1 MNPASTQQQQAR
13 SYENFVIVIAPLLNS
28 VSGIAIDL
36 YAPSMPSIGREFGV
50 SAIVMQGSISITLI
64 AYALGQLFFGLIA
77 DGRGR
82 LPAILPG
89 LGLFIAGSL
98 VAMLAGDIT
107 QLLIGRAMQGFAIG
121 ACQVVARALLV
132 DNIHGERFYVAVVY
146 LSLAWGLGPVLA
158 PFIGGLIEQYAG
170 WRWNFALYAGYSAL
184 LLALSFRLQESLAPS
199 RRKTLRQSLGGYVLI
214 LGNPR
219 FLSATL
225 ALGCSL
231 SVFLIWNIIGPFV
244 IQDRLKQSPS
254 YFGTTALL
262 AGICYLAGTLL
273 NRTLIR
279 TVSGRALMLA
289 GLAAC
294 VLGIFA
300 MLCTPGSLVLPSLLA
315 GVMLTN
321 FGQGLLFSNVVAL
334 TMTLYPDRAGATA
347 SLLGCGMMI
356 CAGASSALVGHLPV
370 GTNLSVSLPFAAL
383 LVLQSLGIWGALR
396 STALR
401 KAVDHECQV

>member
-1 MNPASTQQQQAR
+1 MYSESARQNR
-13 SYENFVIVIAPLLNS
+13 SYENFVIIIAPLLNS

-36 YAPSMPSIGREFGV
+36 YAPSMPAIGREFDV
-50 SAIVMQGSISITLI
+50 SAVVMQGSISITLI

-82 LPAILPG
+82 LSAILPG

-98 VAMLAGDIT
+98 LAMMAGNIE
-107 QLLIGRAMQGFAIG
+107 QLLIGRALQGFAVG

-132 DNIHGERFYVAVVY
+132 DNIRGERFYIAVVY

-170 WRWNFALYAGYSAL
+170 WRWNFALYAGYSAV
-184 LLALSFRLQESLAPS
+184 LLALSLRLRESLAPS
-199 RRKTLRQSLGGYVLI
+199 HRKSLRQSLGGYSVI

-231 SVFLIWNIIGPFV
+231 SVFLIWNIIGPFI
-244 IQDRLKQSPS
+244 IQNQLHRSPS
-254 YFGTTALL
+254 YFGSTALL
-262 AGICYLAGTLL
+262 AGICYLVGTLL
-273 NRTLIR
+273 TRTLIR
-279 TVSGRALMLA
+279 TVSGRTLMMA
-289 GLAAC
+289 GLVAC
-294 VLGIFA
+294 VLGIIA
-300 MLCTPGSLVLPSLLA
+300 MLCTPSLLLLPTLMA

-347 SLLGCGMMI
+347 SLLGCGMMV
-356 CAGASSALVGHLPV
+356 CAGASSALVGHLPIV
-370 GTNLSVSLPFAAL
+370 NNLSVTLPFAVL
-383 LVLQSLGIWGALR
+383 LVLQAIGIWGALR
-396 STALR
+396 STTLR
-401 KAVDHECQV
+401 EAADHECEI

>member
-1 MNPASTQQQQAR
+1 MYSESARQNR
-13 SYENFVIVIAPLLNS
+13 SYENFVIIIAPLLNS

-36 YAPSMPSIGREFGV
+36 YAPSMPAIGREFDV
-50 SAIVMQGSISITLI
+50 SAVVMQGSISITLI

-82 LPAILPG
+82 LSAILPG

-98 VAMLAGDIT
+98 LAMMAGNIE
-107 QLLIGRAMQGFAIG
+107 QLLIGRALQGFAVG

-132 DNIHGERFYVAVVY
+132 DNIRGERFYIAVVY

-170 WRWNFALYAGYSAL
+170 WRWNFALYAGYSAV
-184 LLALSFRLQESLAPS
+184 LLALSLRLRESLAPS
-199 RRKTLRQSLGGYVLI
+199 HRKSLRQSLGGYSVI

-231 SVFLIWNIIGPFV
+231 SVFLIWNIIGPFI
-244 IQDRLKQSPS
+244 IQNQLHRSPS
-254 YFGTTALL
+254 YFGSTALL
-262 AGICYLAGTLL
+262 AGICYLVGTLL
-273 NRTLIR
+273 SRTLIR
-279 TVSGRALMLA
+279 TVSGRTLMMA
-289 GLAAC
+289 GLVAC
-294 VLGIFA
+294 VLGIIA
-300 MLCTPGSLVLPSLLA
+300 MLCTPSLLLLPTLMA

-347 SLLGCGMMI
+347 SLLGCGMMV
-356 CAGASSALVGHLPV
+356 CAGASSALVGHLPIV
-370 GTNLSVSLPFAAL
+370 NNLSVTLPFAVL
-383 LVLQSLGIWGALR
+383 LVLQAIGIWGALR
-396 STALR
+396 STTLR
-401 KAVDHECQV
+401 EAADHECEI